1 MPQGSPPSRR
11 VKQDGDPRKEPI
23 HIKSD
28 GQASYAKNGGL
39 IHITQNVVIS
49 QSDLRFQADEAKV
62 WVKEG
67 DAEENIEKVECV
79 GNVKVSKYSE
89 DPAEKVTARG
99 QKALFYN
106 DQRKVVLQGDARL
119 WRGGHLIKGAQI
131 TYNLDDGMITV
142 DRAEGVVQPEEK
154 KKGPK
159 AVAKPAAR
167 GKEARP

>member
-1 MPQGSPPSRR
+1 M
-11 VKQDGDPRKEPI
+11 
-23 HIKSD
+23 
-28 GQASYAKNGGL
+28 
-39 IHITQNVVIS
+39 
-49 QSDLRFQADEAKV
+49 
-62 WVKEG
+62 
-67 DAEENIEKVECV
+67 
-79 GNVKVSKYSE
+79 SKYSE